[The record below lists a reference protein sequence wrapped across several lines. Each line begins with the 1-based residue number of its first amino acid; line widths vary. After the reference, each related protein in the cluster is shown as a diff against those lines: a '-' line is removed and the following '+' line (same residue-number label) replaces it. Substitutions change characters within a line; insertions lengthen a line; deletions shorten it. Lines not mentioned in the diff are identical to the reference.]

1 MRLRNGFEPN
11 TNPRLGMK
19 KGIQKMETVSILGL
33 GTMGGAG
40 LIIKPDDE
48 AFLKTRTQL
57 QWIQ

>member
-33 GTMGGAG
+33 GTMGG
-40 LIIKPDDE
+40 LVDNT
-48 AFLKTRTQL
+48 TR
-57 QWIQ
+57 